1 MSDTKSYAQLSVLTV
16 TGRIYH
22 AEIVERNGNK
32 FMSVSVI
39 HTPEDDG
46 QPVLFTFTN
55 SNGLMALHEK
65 GYFGKGREVTITGKL
80 ISVAE
85 TYEKDGEC
93 HFLATPKV
101 HLKEVT
107 VLKGGLGRMPKD
119 AQAEGAN
126 KRSMRIVRPG
136 SDAAPA
142 VDKTPVLSEAEKV
155 VDF

>member
-22 AEIVERNGNK
+22 AEVVERNGSK

-46 QPVLFTFTN
+46 QPILFTFTN

-80 ISVAE
+80 ISIAE

-119 AQAEGAN
+119 AQAQGAN
-126 KRSMRIVRPG
+126 KRSMRIV
-136 SDAAPA
+136 APKGKEA
-142 VDKTPVLSEAEKV
+142 PVDQAPELSEAEKV

>member
-22 AEIVERNGNK
+22 AEVVEKTGTK
-32 FMSVSVI
+32 FLSVSVI

-46 QPVLFTFTN
+46 QPLLFTFTN

-80 ISVAE
+80 ISIAE

-126 KRSMRIVRPG
+126 KRSMRIVTPK
-136 SDAAPA
+136 AKEAP
-142 VDKTPVLSEAEKV
+142 VDQAPVLSEAEKV